1 MSLNVTNQV
10 MGGFTM
16 SATAKAK
23 KSRTRSS
30 NRAKLPAHQI
40 GSGNVFADLE
50 LPDAGTELA
59 KGKLALAI
67 IARID
72 ALGLTQSQ
80 AAGRMG
86 VHQPRA
92 SQIKCGRLGDF
103 SIGTLLELAL
113 KLGIDVD
120 IHVHPEQKADVAG
133 QMSVRGD
140 LVTV

>member
-1 MSLNVTNQV
+1 
-10 MGGFTM
+10 M
-16 SATAKAK
+16 SASAKAK

-30 NRAKLPAHQI
+30 RRAKLAAHEV
-40 GSGNVFADLE
+40 GSGNVFEDLA

-59 KGKLALAI
+59 KAKLAVAI
-67 IARID
+67 VARID
-72 ALGLTQSQ
+72 ALRLTQSQ
-80 AAGRMG
+80 AASRMG
-86 VHQPRA
+86 IHQPRV

-120 IHVHPEQKADVAG
+120 IHVHDERGSNDAG